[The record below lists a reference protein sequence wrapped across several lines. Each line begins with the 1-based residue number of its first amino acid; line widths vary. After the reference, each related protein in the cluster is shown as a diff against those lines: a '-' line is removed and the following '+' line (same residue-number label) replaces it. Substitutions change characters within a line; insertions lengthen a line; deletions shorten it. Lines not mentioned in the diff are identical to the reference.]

1 MRNGEVSYW
10 WQARGGPPRR
20 PSLPGGTEADVC
32 IVGAGFTGLWTAYYL
47 KRADP
52 ALRVVVLEQDFA
64 GFGASGRNGGWVT
77 AGLPGSR
84 ARYARSASGHP
95 RGRSGVRE
103 LERELRETVDEVARV
118 CAAEGIDAGLVKGG
132 SLTVATSA
140 AQDARLRQHLEHER
154 SWGDGPGIVR
164 YLNKTEVDDRLHV
177 TGAVGALYYP
187 DCARVQPADLVA
199 GLAEAV
205 TRSGVL
211 LYEGTRVT
219 DISAGRARTAAGDV
233 RAPYILRCTEGFT
246 ASLPGQHRTLLPMNS
261 SMIITGPLS
270 DAAWKTIG
278 WQACETLG
286 DEAHAYMY
294 AQRTA
299 DGRIALGGRGVPYR
313 FGSGVDR
320 DGSIPGSTAAQLG
333 RILRRMFP
341 VAAEAGIEHAWCGV
355 LGVPRDWCAT
365 VMLDPRTGLGWA
377 GGYTGQGVAAANLA
391 GRTLA
396 DLVRGVPSPLTT
408 LPWVGHRSPRWEPEP
423 ARWAGVHALYALYRT
438 ADRLESASGSSRTS
452 LLARAGDLIS
462 GIPH

>member
-10 WQARGGPPRR
+10 WQARGVPPRR
-20 PSLPGGTEADVC
+20 PSLPGGTQADVC
-32 IVGAGFTGLWTAYYL
+32 VVGAGFTGLWTAYYL

-52 ALRVVVLEQDFA
+52 GLRIVVLEQDFA

-84 ARYARSASGHP
+84 DRYAPSGSGHP
-95 RGRSGVRE
+95 RGRDGVRA
-103 LERELRETVDEVARV
+103 LERHLRETVDEVARV
-118 CAAEGIDAGLVKGG
+118 CQAEGIDAGLVKGG
-132 SLTVATSA
+132 TLTVATSA
-140 AQDARLRQHLEHER
+140 AQNARLRRHLEHER
-154 SWGDGPGIVR
+154 AWGDGPSIVR
-164 YLNKTEVDDRLHV
+164 YLNKTELGERLHV
-177 TGAVGALYYP
+177 AGAVGALYLP

-205 TRSGVL
+205 TRAGVL

-219 DISAGRARTAAGDV
+219 SISPGRAGTAAGDV

-246 ASLPGQHRTLLPMNS
+246 AGLPGQRRTLLPMNS
-261 SMIITGPLS
+261 SMIVTGPLS

-278 WQACETLG
+278 WNGCETLG
-286 DEAHAYMY
+286 DEAHAYIY

-313 FGSGVDR
+313 YGSALDQ
-320 DGSIPGSTAAQLG
+320 DGATAPSTVAQLG

-341 VAAEAGIEHAWCGV
+341 AAAEAGIEHAWSGV

-365 VMLDPRTGLGWA
+365 VMMDPRTGLGWA

-423 ARWAGVHALYALYRT
+423 ARWAGVHGLYALYRT
-438 ADRLESASGSSRTS
+438 ADRLESAGRSPRTS